1 MKKLFLFL
9 FALTVAVLPF
19 GNAAFAR
26 VHFGPTFK
34 VSLSVNAE
42 GDSITATSQVKL
54 DRGHEKYRPT
64 VAVGFFDF
72 YLYKGDKRVAKETKR
87 TTWDDK
93 TTKVTVKFD
102 GLAPGS
108 YKVVATFKGE
118 VKSWN
123 GEKHQ
128 VKDYIKTDKHCKIE
142 APQEEPQEPQEPGD
156 GDGDDN
162 NGDGDNNGNN
172 NGGNDGQNRDNN
184 NNGKQPEGNDGK
196 GGDNG
201 DNNGKDGNSGTIQ
214 NPGSGNNPAT
224 GGKLPKTATNLPLN
238 AMLGGLLTLA
248 GGAILFSRR
257 LVS

>member
-9 FALTVAVLPF
+9 FALTVAALPF

-54 DRGHEKYRPT
+54 DRGHEKYHPT

-93 TTKVTVKFD
+93 TTKATVKFD

-128 VKDYIKTDKHCKIE
+128 VKDYIKTDKRCKIE
-142 APQEEPQEPQEPGD
+142 APQEEPQEPGD

-172 NGGNDGQNRDNN
+172 NGGNDGQNGDN

-196 GGDNG
+196 GDDNG

-224 GGKLPKTATNLPLN
+224 GGKLPKTATSLPLN

-248 GGAILFSRR
+248 GGAILFARR
-257 LVS
+257 LVG